1 MPVLNELP
9 RQNLTLGD
17 WAKRLDANGKI
28 DKIVEIL
35 NQTNPM
41 LQDVVWK
48 EGNLPTGHKTT
59 IRTGLPNVAW
69 RKLYEGVQPSKS
81 TTVQIT
87 DSCGMLES
95 YSEVDKDL
103 ADLNGNT
110 EQFRLSESQAF
121 FEAMNQEMATTLIYG
136 NATEEPAKFTGLA
149 VRYSELPGAK
159 SAPSSQNVIDAGGA
173 TGALTSIWLV
183 GWGDNSIHGIFPKGS
198 KGGLSFEDK
207 GQVTVQDD
215 KGGYF
220 EAYRAH
226 IKWNAGL
233 TVRDW
238 RYAARISNISVAD
251 LEELSGTQALNKK
264 TSIIKLMSR
273 AIDRLPSLDAVSPVF
288 YVNRTVFSLLKIAAM
303 EKTSNVLSIEQGL
316 NQFGKR
322 SSELVFDG
330 VPVRKMDAIT
340 TDEAVVKATP

>member
-1 MPVLNELP
+1 MAVANEAP
-9 RQNLTLGD
+9 RSNLTLND
-17 WAKRLDANGKI
+17 WAKRLDENGKV

-35 NQTNPM
+35 NQNNSILSDM
-41 LQDVVWK
+41 IWR

-59 IRTGLPNVAW
+59 IRTGMPNVAW

-87 DSCGMLES
+87 DTCGMLES

-121 FEAMNQEMATTLIYG
+121 FEAMNQEMAQTLIYG
-136 NATEEPAKFTGLA
+136 NATAEPAKFTGLA
-149 VRYSELPGAK
+149 VRYSELA
-159 SAPSSQNVIDAGGA
+159 SADAAASAQNVLGAGGT
-173 TGALTSIWLV
+173 TGPLTSIWLV
-183 GWGDNSIHGIFPKGS
+183 GWGDNTVHGIFPKGS
-198 KGGLSFEDK
+198 KAGLSFDDK
-207 GQVTVQDD
+207 GQVTVTDD

-238 RYAARISNISVAD
+238 RYVVRVANISVND
-251 LEELSGTQALNKK
+251 LEGLSGSQALDAK

-273 AIDRLPSLDAVSPVF
+273 AIDHLPSLDAVRPAF
-288 YVNRTVFSLLKIAAM
+288 YVNRTLFSLLKIAAM

-322 SSELVFDG
+322 TSEVVFDG
-330 VPVRKMDAIT
+330 VPIRKVDRIMNNED
-340 TDEAVVKATP
+340 VVVAP

>member
-1 MPVLNELP
+1 MAVLNEQP
-9 RQNLTLGD
+9 RSNLTLND
-17 WAKRLDANGKI
+17 WAKRLDSNGKV

-35 NQTNPM
+35 NQSNPA
-41 LQDVVWK
+41 LQDIVWK

-121 FEAMNQEMATTLIYG
+121 FEAMNQEIAQTLVYG

-159 SAPSSQNVIDAGGA
+159 SAPSSQNVLDAGGT
-173 TGALTSIWLV
+173 TGELTSIWLV

-198 KGGLSFEDK
+198 KAGLSFDDK

-238 RYAARISNISVAD
+238 RYAARVCNISVSD
-251 LEELSGTQALNKK
+251 LEGLKGTQALSAK

-273 AIDRLPSLDAVSPVF
+273 AIDRLPSLDAVNPVF

-322 SSELVFDG
+322 GSEVMFDG
-330 VPVRKMDAIT
+330 VPIRRMDKIANN
-340 TDEAVVKATP
+340 EAAVTAA